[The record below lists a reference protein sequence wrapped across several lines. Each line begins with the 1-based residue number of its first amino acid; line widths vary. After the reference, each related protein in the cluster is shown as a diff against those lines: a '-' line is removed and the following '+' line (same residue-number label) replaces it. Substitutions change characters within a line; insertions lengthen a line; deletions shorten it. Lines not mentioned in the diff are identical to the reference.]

1 MHKVWLSYVIEVVRD
16 MQLLHFWNVVLSGMA
31 AAIFVGSSEFESQ
44 LRIVKALC
52 IK

>member
-1 MHKVWLSYVIEVVRD
+1 MRKVWLSYMIQGVRD
-16 MQLLHFWNVVLSGMA
+16 MQLLHFRNLVLSGIA
-31 AAIFVGSSEFESQ
+31 AAIFVGRSELESQ